1 MSEQEKKEL
10 QNIISQIDY
19 LYQEGVI
26 FSQDDIKLLDTC
38 GHFLLDLSYNL
49 LTNK

>member
-26 FSQDDIKLLDTC
+26 FSESDIKLLDKC
-38 GHFLLDLSYNL
+38 GHFLTNLAYNL
-49 LTNK
+49 SNK